1 MSEDGHTENLIDFM
15 AKRTVR
21 EIWFDMLV
29 GMKAWTLHTT
39 DVFNMGRVGDP
50 HLKQLTK
57 QVMLEYEDVVDTWRK
72 E

>member
-1 MSEDGHTENLIDFM
+1 M

-29 GMKAWTLHTT
+29 DMKVCTLHTT
-39 DVFNMGRVGDP
+39 DAFNMGRVGDP

-57 QVMLEYEDVVDTWRK
+57 QVMLEYEDERRIMK
-72 E
+72 RIANIC